1 MINAGVPFRASDSTG
16 LTSVIRSSDPLQRIV
31 RTVNSLPILQVGN
44 ELRLLLAWLS
54 CRQKSHSFNRIS

>member
-31 RTVNSLPILQVGN
+31 RTVNS
-44 ELRLLLAWLS
+44 
-54 CRQKSHSFNRIS
+54 